1 MVFKRNLN
9 SFHNDR
15 PDDFVLQD
23 VGTRN
28 KKIKK
33 DKHELLKG
41 QQSISTFFIKK

>member
-1 MVFKRNLN
+1 M
-9 SFHNDR
+9 

-28 KKIKK
+28 KMIKK

-41 QQSISTFFIKK
+41 QQSISTFLIKK